1 MINPAI
7 LLRVASGSGRAV
19 LHREMARKRAEREL
33 LANIDPETAFLR
45 LNADGSYNVHD
56 PDPDNLLPGRK

>member
-1 MINPAI
+1 MIHPAI
-7 LLRVASGSGRAV
+7 LRRIASGSGRAV
-19 LHREMARKRAEREL
+19 IRREMARKRAEREI
-33 LANIDPETAFLR
+33 LATIDPETAFLR